1 MQLLRRLIARRS
13 DRVDERSFVVE
24 GAQLLDE
31 AARAGWTVR
40 DVYLSAD
47 ATASY
52 AGAHRL
58 AAGVMERVA
67 STESPQPVLA
77 VVERRTAELPS
88 DGRWIV
94 VADRI
99 ADPGN
104 LGTILRSAEAAGAAC
119 VVLTPGTV
127 DAFNPKVVR
136 ASAGS
141 LFHVGVVEGIGLDA
155 VKRVGYR
162 LIGTTSHGAVDYRD
176 ANLAGSVALVLGNEA
191 HGVDADAPV
200 DEWVTITHRGRSE
213 SLNVAMAG
221 TILCF
226 ETATQQQPAKA
237 AE

>member
-1 MQLLRRLIARRS
+1 M
-13 DRVDERSFVVE
+13 VE

-31 AARAGWTVR
+31 AARAGWSVR

-47 ATASY
+47 AVESY

-58 AAGVMERVA
+58 AVGVMERVA
-67 STESPQPVLA
+67 STESPQPVVA
-77 VVERRTAELPS
+77 VVERRTVELPVA
-88 DGRWIV
+88 GGWIV

-104 LGTILRSAEAAGAAC
+104 LGTIMRSAEAAGAAC

-141 LFHVGVVEGIGLDA
+141 LFHVGVVEGVGLDD
-155 VKRVGYR
+155 VKEMGYR

-176 ANLAGSVALVLGNEA
+176 ADLSGPVAIVLGNEA
-191 HGVDADAPV
+191 HGVGADAPV
-200 DEWVTITHRGRSE
+200 DQWVTITHTGRSE

-226 ETATQQQPAKA
+226 ETATQQQPAKP